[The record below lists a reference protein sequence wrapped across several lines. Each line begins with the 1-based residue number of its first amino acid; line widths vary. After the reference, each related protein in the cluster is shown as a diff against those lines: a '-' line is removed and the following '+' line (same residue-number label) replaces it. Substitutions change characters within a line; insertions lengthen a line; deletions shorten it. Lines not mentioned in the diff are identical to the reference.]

1 MKRERIIGLIL
12 LIAAF
17 TLLGACSNTASSQ
30 EGEKD
35 VTTLRLGHIQSE
47 SHTWHKASVKFAEL
61 VEEKTDGKVKVEIYP
76 SSTLGSDRDLI
87 EGTQIG
93 SVDFALVAGVM
104 SNFYKPYSILE
115 LPYLF
120 DDQEHMESFLY
131 GEGGEELQ
139 RDMLEE
145 TGIRGLEFWARAPR
159 ELTTNK
165 RVDTIDDLKGIKIR
179 VPNIEASVEGWGA
192 MGANPTPMNFSEVYS
207 SLQTGVIDAQENPAS
222 FTTSAKIH
230 EVQDY
235 LVKTD
240 HVYGYV
246 QMIMSDITYE
256 KLSEEEQKAVEEAA
270 LEARNYQNEL
280 VAEQD
285 KKALQ
290 EMEDAGVEIIEVDKE
305 PFREAVL
312 PVHERLADKYGRDL
326 YDSII
331 EMSSLG
337 GN

>member
-1 MKRERIIGLIL
+1 MKREKLIGLIML
-12 LIAAF
+12 VATLA
-17 TLLGACSNTASSQ
+17 LLGACSNTASSS
-30 EGEKD
+30 EGGED
-35 VTTLRLGHIQSE
+35 VKTLRLGHIQSE
-47 SHTWHKASVKFAEL
+47 SHTWHKGSVKFAEL
-61 VEEKTDGKVKVEIYP
+61 VEEKTNGSVKVEIYP

-104 SNFYKPYSILE
+104 SNFYQPYSILE

-120 DDQEHMESFLY
+120 DDQEHLESFLY
-131 GEGGEELQ
+131 GEAGAELQ

-145 TGIRGLEFWARAPR
+145 TGIRGLEFFTRAPR

-165 RVDTIDDLKGIKIR
+165 RVDSIEDLQGIKIR
-179 VPNIEASVEGWGA
+179 VPNIEASVEGWDA

-222 FTTSAKIH
+222 FITSAKIH

-246 QMIMSDITYE
+246 QLIMSDLTYE
-256 KLSEEEQKAVEEAA
+256 KLTEEEQKAVEEAA

-290 EMEDAGVEIIEVDKE
+290 VMEDAGVEIIEVDKE

-312 PVHERLADKYGRDL
+312 PVHERLADKYGREL
-326 YDSII
+326 YEQII